1 MVHKLYVD
9 SRASVEGTPSDFVW
23 SPDRPIAVPKCRAF
37 VDSVHMQVIWG
48 TVTASNRYLYVAEEL
63 PLLTVLTSC
72 SKVYIEET
80 INGVATQRIA
90 TIATGVYDGA
100 GFSTA
105 LANALTTANAT
116 YTVSYSAVAGTLGQL
131 AITSTVPFFLA
142 SRAHL
147 MLQTTWAGQALVHA
161 NLQQAADL
169 MGLLTT
175 NATTPLALSP
185 ARSYNKLT
193 LSQGLYT
200 MSELAVEIKTQLDTL
215 SLSGYAVS
223 GSDITGR
230 LTISC
235 SDTGIF
241 RIYPAQYLEK
251 NPYAFQGHSAPWYA
265 SDDVTGFSGTVILE
279 GNSLVANDHVNRM
292 AYHTLFINSSIG
304 NHDDS
309 VGPLSQ
315 STIARKV
322 VIDQGPGGQ
331 VHDFHSLPYDYISLE
346 KQSIAA
352 IRFRVTDWRGQT
364 VEMAHWSLSL
374 ILVPESEF

>member
-48 TVTASNRYLYVAEEL
+48 TITASNQFMYVAEEL
-63 PLLTVLTSC
+63 SLLTVLTSC
-72 SKVYIEET
+72 SKVYLEET

-105 LANALTTANAT
+105 LANALTTASAT

-131 AITSTVPFFLA
+131 AISSTVPFFLA

-175 NATTPLALSP
+175 NATTPVALFP

-215 SLSGYAVS
+215 S
-223 GSDITGR
+223 
-230 LTISC
+230 
-235 SDTGIF
+235 
-241 RIYPAQYLEK
+241 
-251 NPYAFQGHSAPWYA
+251 
-265 SDDVTGFSGTVILE
+265 
-279 GNSLVANDHVNRM
+279 
-292 AYHTLFINSSIG
+292 
-304 NHDDS
+304 
-309 VGPLSQ
+309 
-315 STIARKV
+315 
-322 VIDQGPGGQ
+322 
-331 VHDFHSLPYDYISLE
+331 
-346 KQSIAA
+346 
-352 IRFRVTDWRGQT
+352 RG
-364 VEMAHWSLSL
+364 
-374 ILVPESEF
+374 